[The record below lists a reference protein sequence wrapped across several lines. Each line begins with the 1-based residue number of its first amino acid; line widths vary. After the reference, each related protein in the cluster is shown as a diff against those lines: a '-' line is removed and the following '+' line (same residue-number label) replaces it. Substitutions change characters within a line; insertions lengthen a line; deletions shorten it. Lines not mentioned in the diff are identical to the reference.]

1 MQRRNSR
8 MIARIRKHTTL
19 QMSGK
24 KCVHSPPPP
33 PPPPPPPLIII
44 VIIIIIR
51 SLMSLGGWSQE
62 MDTTMYEIV
71 GSRSKKVLKRMQKAA
86 LSGTFNIAWTFKVVT

>member
-1 MQRRNSR
+1 
-8 MIARIRKHTTL
+8 
-19 QMSGK
+19 MSGK

-33 PPPPPPPLIII
+33 PLTII

-51 SLMSLGGWSQE
+51 SLMSLGEGGWSQEQE

-71 GSRSKKVLKRMQKAA
+71 GSRSKEVLKKMQKAA
-86 LSGTFNIAWTFKVVT
+86 LSGTLNIARTLKL

>member
-1 MQRRNSR
+1 
-8 MIARIRKHTTL
+8 
-19 QMSGK
+19 
-24 KCVHSPPPP
+24 
-33 PPPPPPPLIII
+33 
-44 VIIIIIR
+44 
-51 SLMSLGGWSQE
+51 MSLVGWSQE

>member
-8 MIARIRKHTTL
+8 MIARIRKHITL

-24 KCVHSPPPP
+24 KCVHF
-33 PPPPPPPLIII
+33 PPPPPPLIII

>member
-33 PPPPPPPLIII
+33 PPPPPLIII

-51 SLMSLGGWSQE
+51 SLMSLGG
-62 MDTTMYEIV
+62 
-71 GSRSKKVLKRMQKAA
+71 
-86 LSGTFNIAWTFKVVT
+86 VVTGDGHYNVRDCGEQK